1 MIEILVPTPTVDS
14 ISKDREERVV
24 AIPQSILPPLKELKL
39 KSQSEFVIEDGGHQW
54 NSGQQ
59 AVVLK
64 RFCREIGIKE
74 VTHHQLR
81 ATHIT
86 LALVDGIP
94 LGIVKENVGH
104 SKLSTTDEYFR
115 SAGIN
120 MKGQTD
126 GLRLQVPTDSA
137 AKVLSIRK

>member
-1 MIEILVPTPTVDS
+1 MVL
-14 ISKDREERVV
+14 RE
-24 AIPQSILPPLKELKL
+24 
-39 KSQSEFVIEDGGHQW
+39 
-54 NSGQQ
+54 
-59 AVVLK
+59 
-64 RFCREIGIKE
+64 FCRSIGIKE

-86 LALVDGIP
+86 LALIDGVP

-115 SAGIN
+115 SSGIQ

-126 GLRLQVPTDSA
+126 ALKIKVPTSA
-137 AKVLSIRK
+137 GATVLPLRVAEQ